1 MNGLRLTVKAV
12 CLVCISYSAQ
22 ASAADAGNVSLQ
34 SSGVT
39 LGATR
44 VIYSLNGNGVSLS
57 VTNPQ
62 DIPVLVKSSVLD
74 ETRKKEAPFIITP
87 PLFRLDGGQQNA
99 LNITRTGGDYPADR
113 ESINWICVQ
122 GIPPEPD
129 SVWGG
134 DEKQG
139 SDKKKVSMSVQLIIG
154 SCIRMFVRPES
165 LSGNPVSVADKVSWK
180 VTGKSLTAANPTP
193 FYMSVSSLTF
203 NGAKLKMARSYIPPF
218 AEEKISLPSGAAAK
232 GTLKWEVIGDYGE
245 KMEKTVQIN

>member
-1 MNGLRLTVKAV
+1 MNGLRLTVRAV
-12 CLVCISYSAQ
+12 CLACISYSAL
-22 ASAADAGNVSLQ
+22 ASAADAGNAGVR

-44 VIYSLNGNGVSLS
+44 VIYPLNGNGVSLS

-74 ETRKKEAPFIITP
+74 ETMKKEAPFIITP
-87 PLFRLDGGQQNA
+87 PLFRLDGGQRNS

-113 ESINWICVQ
+113 ESLNLICVQ
-122 GIPPEPD
+122 SIPPEPD

-139 SDKKKVSMSVQLIIG
+139 SDKKKVSTSVQLIIG

-180 VTGKSLTAANPTP
+180 VTGKTLTAVNPTP

-203 NGAKLKMARSYIPPF
+203 NGAKLKRARSYIPPF
-218 AEEKISLPSGAAAK
+218 AEEKIALPSGAAAK
-232 GTLKWEVIGDYGE
+232 GLLKWEVIGDYGE
-245 KMEKTVQIN
+245 KREKTVQIN

>member
-1 MNGLRLTVKAV
+1 MNGLRLTVRAV
-12 CLVCISYSAQ
+12 CLACISYSAL
-22 ASAADAGNVSLQ
+22 ASAADAGNVGVR

-39 LGATR
+39 LGAAR
-44 VIYSLNGNGVSLS
+44 VIYPLNGNGVSLS

-74 ETRKKEAPFIITP
+74 ETMKKEAPFIITP
-87 PLFRLDGGQQNA
+87 PLFRLDGGQRNS

-139 SDKKKVSMSVQLIIG
+139 SDKKKVSTSVQLIIG

-180 VTGKSLTAANPTP
+180 VTGKTLTAVNPTP

-218 AEEKISLPSGAAAK
+218 AEEKIALPSGAAAK

-245 KMEKTVQIN
+245 KREKTVQIN

>member
-1 MNGLRLTVKAV
+1 MRAV
-12 CLVCISYSAQ
+12 CLACISCSAL
-22 ASAADAGNVSLQ
+22 ASAADAGNAGVR

-44 VIYSLNGNGVSLS
+44 VIYPLNGNGVSLS

-74 ETRKKEAPFIITP
+74 ETMKKETPFIITP
-87 PLFRLDGGQQNA
+87 PLFRLDGGQRNS

-113 ESINWICVQ
+113 ESLNLICVQ

-139 SDKKKVSMSVQLIIG
+139 SDKKKVSTSVQLIIG

-180 VTGKSLTAANPTP
+180 VTGKTLTAVNPTP
-193 FYMSVSSLTF
+193 FYMSVSSPTF

-245 KMEKTVQIN
+245 KREKTVQIN

>member
-1 MNGLRLTVKAV
+1 MNGLRLTVRAV
-12 CLVCISYSAQ
+12 CLTCISYSALT
-22 ASAADAGNVSLQ
+22 SAADAGNAGVQ

-44 VIYSLNGNGVSLS
+44 VIYPLNGNGVSLS

-74 ETRKKEAPFIITP
+74 ETMKKEAPFIITP
-87 PLFRLDGGQQNA
+87 PLFRLDGGQRNS

-113 ESINWICVQ
+113 ESLNLICVQ

-139 SDKKKVSMSVQLIIG
+139 SDKKKVSTSVQLIIG

-180 VTGKSLTAANPTP
+180 VTGKTLTAVNPTP

-203 NGAKLKMARSYIPPF
+203 NGAKLKKARSYIPPF
-218 AEEKISLPSGAAAK
+218 AEEKIALPSGAAAK

-245 KMEKTVQIN
+245 KREKTVQIN

>member
-12 CLVCISYSAQ
+12 CLACISYSAL
-22 ASAADAGNVSLQ
+22 ASAADAGNAGVR
-34 SSGVT
+34 SSGVA

-44 VIYSLNGNGVSLS
+44 VIYPLNGNGVSLS

-74 ETRKKEAPFIITP
+74 ETMKKEAPFIITP
-87 PLFRLDGGQQNA
+87 PLFRLDGGQRNS

-113 ESINWICVQ
+113 ESLNLICVQ

-139 SDKKKVSMSVQLIIG
+139 SDKKKVSTSVQLIIG

-165 LSGNPVSVADKVSWK
+165 LTGNPVGVADKVSWK
-180 VTGKSLTAANPTP
+180 VTGKTLTAANPTP
-193 FYMSVSSLTF
+193 FYMNVSSLTF

-218 AEEKISLPSGAAAK
+218 AEEKIALLSGAAAK
-232 GTLKWEVIGDYGE
+232 GLLKWEVIGDYGE
-245 KMEKTVQIN
+245 KREKTVQIN

>member
-1 MNGLRLTVKAV
+1 MNGLRLTVRAV
-12 CLVCISYSAQ
+12 CLACISYSAL
-22 ASAADAGNVSLQ
+22 ASAADAGNVGVR

-39 LGATR
+39 LGAAR
-44 VIYSLNGNGVSLS
+44 VIYPLNGNGVSLS

-74 ETRKKEAPFIITP
+74 ETMKKEAPFIITP
-87 PLFRLDGGQQNA
+87 PLFRLDGGQRNS

-113 ESINWICVQ
+113 ESLNLICVQ
-122 GIPPEPD
+122 GIPPQPD

-139 SDKKKVSMSVQLIIG
+139 SDKKKVSTSVQLIIG

-180 VTGKSLTAANPTP
+180 VTGKTLTAVNPTP

-218 AEEKISLPSGAAAK
+218 AEEKIALPSGAAAK

-245 KMEKTVQIN
+245 KREKTVQIN